1 MTEQSTD
8 DRIGLKTQGRK
19 RCRVII
25 QDTVYKE
32 LQLESIRSGVPIYQL
47 AHLAFINYLEAKNF
61 KFS

>member
-1 MTEQSTD
+1 MTEQPTD

-19 RCRVII
+19 RCRVMVE
-25 QDTVYKE
+25 DTIYKE

>member
-1 MTEQSTD
+1 MTKQLED

-19 RCRVII
+19 RYRVMV
-25 QDTVYKE
+25 QDSIYKE

-47 AHLAFINYLEAKNF
+47 AHVAFINYLKAKNL